1 MFLLISNTRAT
12 NRLQLK
18 AFLIQSRII
27 NLKGHNMINE
37 QTIRTILRIM
47 PPVTIRKQTG
57 IDIYLIDAHQKYN
70 EPLELTSEQQRTLD
84 E

>member
-1 MFLLISNTRAT
+1 
-12 NRLQLK
+12 
-18 AFLIQSRII
+18 
-27 NLKGHNMINE
+27 MINE